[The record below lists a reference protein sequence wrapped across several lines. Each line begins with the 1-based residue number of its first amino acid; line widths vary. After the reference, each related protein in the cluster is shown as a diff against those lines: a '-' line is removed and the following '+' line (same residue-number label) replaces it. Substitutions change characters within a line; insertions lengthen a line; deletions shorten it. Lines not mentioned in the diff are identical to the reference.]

1 MPQLVRVD
9 CLLPNGVIVELR
21 CYREFPLDRIKEELW
36 KKAQEYPLF
45 HLLQDASSYIFVSIT
60 QDAEREE
67 FYDETRRLCD
77 LRLFQPILKV
87 VEPAGNKEEKM
98 LNYDI
103 GIALGL
109 PLHELDE
116 MMNKDVEVLE
126 FRRNILNVTKA
137 AVEERDKDGGSNF
150 QY

>member
-1 MPQLVRVD
+1 
-9 CLLPNGVIVELR
+9 
-21 CYREFPLDRIKEELW
+21 
-36 KKAQEYPLF
+36 
-45 HLLQDASSYIFVSIT
+45 
-60 QDAEREE
+60 
-67 FYDETRRLCD
+67 
-77 LRLFQPILKV
+77 
-87 VEPAGNKEEKM
+87 M

-137 AVEERDKDGGSNF
+137 AVEERDKDGNRRK
-150 QY
+150 

>member
-1 MPQLVRVD
+1 MHV
-9 CLLPNGVIVELR
+9 
-21 CYREFPLDRIKEELW
+21 LW
-36 KKAQEYPLF
+36 FLC
-45 HLLQDASSYIFVSIT
+45 

-109 PLHELDE
+109 PVHELDE
-116 MMNKDVEVLE
+116 MMTKDAEVLE
-126 FRRNILNVTKA
+126 FRKNIMNVCKA
-137 AVEERDKDGGSNF
+137 AVEERDKDGIKDTNNVDS
-150 QY
+150 

>member
-1 MPQLVRVD
+1 MLSSPL
-9 CLLPNGVIVELR
+9 CLR

-36 KKAQEYPLF
+36 KEAQKYPLF
-45 HLLQDASSYIFVSIT
+45 HLLQDATSYIFVSIT

-126 FRRNILNVTKA
+126 FRRNIHNVTKA
-137 AVEERDKDGGSNF
+137 AVEERDKDGGI
-150 QY
+150 

>member
-1 MPQLVRVD
+1 MALSRSS
-9 CLLPNGVIVELR
+9 VIT
-21 CYREFPLDRIKEELW
+21 
-36 KKAQEYPLF
+36 
-45 HLLQDASSYIFVSIT
+45 S

-109 PLHELDE
+109 PVHELDE
-116 MMNKDVEVLE
+116 MMTKDAEVLE
-126 FRRNILNVTKA
+126 FRKNIMNVCKS
-137 AVEERDKDGGSNF
+137 AVEERDKDGIIDIISIDAHAINNNDIRKEISGSVCLSP
-150 QY
+150 

>member
-36 KKAQEYPLF
+36 KEAQKYPLF

-60 QDAEREE
+60 QV
-67 FYDETRRLCD
+67 
-77 LRLFQPILKV
+77 PILSSDVKLV
-87 VEPAGNKEEKM
+87 NLTSPPVRTPREKSSM
-98 LNYDI
+98 TR
-103 GIALGL
+103 LG
-109 PLHELDE
+109 D
-116 MMNKDVEVLE
+116 
-126 FRRNILNVTKA
+126 FVTS
-137 AVEERDKDGGSNF
+137 DCSS

>member
-1 MPQLVRVD
+1 MTPPLT
-9 CLLPNGVIVELR
+9 CL
-21 CYREFPLDRIKEELW
+21 
-36 KKAQEYPLF
+36 Q
-45 HLLQDASSYIFVSIT
+45 

-126 FRRNILNVTKA
+126 FRRNIHNVTKA
-137 AVEERDKDGGSNF
+137 AVEERDKDGRSCNIISDH
-150 QY
+150 